1 MHMPPLPLTGVRV
14 ADFGWILAAPQCT
27 AWLAAMGAEVI
38 RIESHQ
44 RLDPIRF
51 IGQNPRDPKGPD
63 GSPLFNGLNYSK
75 KGITLNLGHPR
86 GRDLAKELVRR
97 SDLVVENFTAGMMKR
112 WGLGYEDLCQLKPD
126 IIMVSGSPLGQYGPD
141 SHSVGWGPITQASA
155 GICHLTGYPD
165 GPPSSLG
172 GTWPDYMVGVV
183 MTYAVLA
190 ALYCRRQTGKGQHI
204 DLAMAEVVTSMLPE
218 AVMDYVMNQRDKGR
232 QGNRDEVMVPHN
244 VYRCKGEDAWVAIA
258 VETEEEWRA
267 LCGVVEHPEWLTDA
281 RFQDRAHRKLHEQ
294 ELDVLLTAW
303 TRERAHT
310 EVMHLLQTVGVAA
323 TPVYDTESLVLD
335 PQFQHRNF
343 LVTPGH
349 SVTGDLPVAGLPGKY
364 SGIETLRY
372 LPAPGLGQD
381 NEQVFHELLG
391 LSREE
396 VARLKE
402 EKVIY

>member
-1 MHMPPLPLTGVRV
+1 MTRLPLEGVRI

-27 AWLAAMGAEVI
+27 AWLGVMGAEVI

-44 RLDPIRF
+44 RLDPIRLL
-51 IGQNPRDPKGPD
+51 GQDPRNLKGPN

-75 KGITLNLGHPR
+75 KGVTLNLGHPQ
-86 GRDLAKELVRR
+86 GVALAKEIIRR

-183 MTYAVLA
+183 MAYAVLA
-190 ALYCRRQTGKGQHI
+190 ALYRRRRTGKGQHI

-218 AVMDYVMNQRDKGR
+218 AIMDYVMNGRDRGR
-232 QGNRDEVMVPHN
+232 QGNHDEIMVPHN
-244 VYRCKGEDAWVAIA
+244 VYRCRGDDKWVAVA
-258 VETEEEWRA
+258 VDTEDEWRA
-267 LCGVVEHPEWLTDA
+267 LCQAVGHPEWLADD
-281 RFQDRAHRKLHEQ
+281 RFVDPGSRKRHEQ
-294 ELDVLLTAW
+294 ELDALLTAW
-303 TRERAHT
+303 TRERTHL
-310 EVMHLLQTVGVAA
+310 EVTHVLQNVGVAA
-323 TPVYDTESLVLD
+323 TPVYDTESLIAD

-343 LVTPGH
+343 LVTPDH
-349 SVTGDLPVAGLPGKY
+349 PVTGANPVAGIPGKY
-364 SGIETLRY
+364 SAIEQPRY
-372 LPAPGLGQD
+372 TPAPGLGQD
-381 NEQVFHELLG
+381 NAQVFSELLG
-391 LSREE
+391 LSQQEI
-396 VARLKE
+396 ARLQE
-402 EKVIY
+402 ERVIY